1 MGEGL
6 TPSSE
11 TDPDTFGARGSSR
24 AGALY
29 AEQVRQLYRLSRT
42 TYVAS
47 TLAGIV
53 VVGALWN
60 VVPTVGL
67 VLWATL
73 LIGIASARFVLYRTF
88 LARKPPDSEA
98 PRWCAFFITGAA
110 AGGAAWGLLGSA
122 LYPSGAMP
130 QEFLVM
136 FIVGGMVISAVLVL
150 APVHNAFLAFLLPS
164 LLPIIATVFMQGTTV
179 HFYMGVML
187 LVLMVVM
194 LGTGPLVSETIREA
208 IGMKFENSELLAQLS
223 RSHADSRLANQK
235 LNDQI
240 YAQRVTA
247 EQLRQASQKLGA
259 LIEAS
264 PLAIIVRDVEGRVES
279 WNAAAERIFG
289 WPQEEVR
296 GKHAPYHYPPG
307 ADSEGEGFRRTILAG
322 ESVAGIEGMRATK
335 DGRVIDVSVSGARIH
350 DLGGRPTGYLT
361 IIADITERKKA
372 AQLQSVISSVTVL
385 LAEAQS
391 AEEAIPRVLQ
401 TMCESLGFV
410 YAARWILDRQNLL
423 LRCAETWNAA
433 TPELAAFREQSKARL
448 GRPAKGRGLSR
459 RVWDTGAPIWIADLA
474 TDETFTRRDA
484 AVEAGLKSAFAFPL
498 RVGGD
503 LYGVIEFFGQQ
514 RREPDET
521 VLRVAGTVSSHIGQF
536 IARKQAERNL
546 QFVASHDALTGL
558 FNRSMFSERLQQAL
572 AQAHRHGRRLAVLFI
587 DLDGFKLIN
596 DMVGHDAGDV
606 LLADLANRL
615 RVCMREGDTLGRM
628 GGDEFVVL
636 IEGYDEDTQLLEVA
650 RKVLDTVAEPFLLR
664 DGEHHVTASIG
675 IAAYPQDGENAPDL
689 LKNADIAM
697 YRAKEQGKDNYQFHS
712 AEMNTHLVERV
723 SMENALRRAL
733 ERDELA
739 LFYQPIVS
747 MHDKRVL
754 GVEGL
759 VRWMHPSQGVI
770 NAPEFVP
777 IAEDAGLFTAM
788 GEWVLRAACKQ
799 LHAWQLGGSGPMRV
813 AVNVSMRQ
821 FAQDDFIQ
829 RLRESAHAASVE
841 PSYLDIEVTES
852 ILMRNVDRAGKLLA
866 QLKELGIRIVMD
878 DFGTGHSSLGCLK
891 RFPVDAVKIDR
902 SLVCQLPVAPEA
914 VELTRAVIAMAHS
927 LNRTVIAEG
936 VETAEQWEF
945 LLEHGCDAMQ
955 GNYFCPPTPA
965 ESLDAMLV
973 HKAQDPAP
981 RVARVQQ
988 LRAVRA
994 LRPGSHDAGGES

>member
-6 TPSSE
+6 TSPAEIS
-11 TDPDTFGARGSSR
+11 PGSPREPGLSR
-24 AGALY
+24 AGSIH

-42 TYVAS
+42 TYAAS
-47 TLAGIV
+47 LLAGLV

-60 VVPTVGL
+60 VVPTAGL
-67 VLWATL
+67 VLWAML
-73 LIGIASARFVLYRTF
+73 LVAVMSARFALYRIF
-88 LARKPPDSEA
+88 LARNPPDAEA
-98 PRWCAFFITGAA
+98 GKWCAFFIAGAA
-110 AGGAAWGLLGSA
+110 AAGASWGLLGSA

-130 QEFLVM
+130 QEFLVI
-136 FIVGGMVISAVLVL
+136 FVVGGMVISAVLVL
-150 APVHNAFLAFLLPS
+150 APVQNAFLAFLMPS
-164 LLPIIATVFMQGTTV
+164 ILPIIPTVFMQGTTV

-187 LVLMVVM
+187 VLLLVVM
-194 LGTGPLVSETIREA
+194 LGTGPIVSEVIREA

-223 RSHADSRLANQK
+223 QSHAESRLANLQ
-235 LNDQI
+235 LNDQV

-247 EQLRQASQKLGA
+247 EQLRQASQKLAA

-289 WPQEEVR
+289 WSQDDVR
-296 GKHAPYHYPPG
+296 GRPAPYHPSGIDTEDVP
-307 ADSEGEGFRRTILAG
+307 FRRKILEG
-322 ESVAGIEGMRATK
+322 QSVAGIEGLRVTQ
-335 DGRVIDVSVSGARIH
+335 DGRLIAVSISGARIH
-350 DLGGRPTGYLT
+350 DVGGRPTGYLT
-361 IIADITERKKA
+361 IVADITERKRV
-372 AQLQSVISSVTVL
+372 AQQQSVISSVTML

-391 AEEAIPRVLQ
+391 VEEAIPRVLQ
-401 TMCESLGFV
+401 TMCESFGFV
-410 YAARWILDRQNLL
+410 YAARWLLDRQNLL
-423 LRCAETWNAA
+423 LRCAETWNAPM
-433 TPELAAFREQSKARL
+433 PELAAFHEHSKARL
-448 GRPAKGRGLSR
+448 GRPSKGLGLSR
-459 RVWDTGAPIWIADLA
+459 RVWETGAPVWLADLTSDMDFA
-474 TDETFTRRDA
+474 RREC
-484 AVEAGLKSAFAFPL
+484 AVQAGLKSAFAFPL

-503 LYGVIEFFGQQ
+503 LYGVMEFFGTQP
-514 RREPDET
+514 REPDET
-521 VLRVAGTVSSHIGQF
+521 VLRVAETVSSHIGQF

-572 AQAHRHGRRLAVLFI
+572 AQAHRHERRLAVLFI

-596 DMVGHDAGDV
+596 DMLGHDAGDV

-650 RKVLDTVAEPFLLR
+650 RKVLETVAEPFLLR

-675 IAAYPQDGENAPDL
+675 IAAYPQDGEDAPDL

-697 YRAKEQGKDNYQFHS
+697 YRAKEQGKNNYQFHS
-712 AEMNTHLVERV
+712 PEMNTHLVERV
-723 SMENALRRAL
+723 GMENALRRAL
-733 ERDELA
+733 DRGELK

-747 MHDKRVL
+747 VQDNRLL

-759 VRWMHPSQGVI
+759 IRWMHPSQGVI

-777 IAEDAGLFTAM
+777 IAEDAGLFSAM
-788 GEWVLRAACKQ
+788 GDWVLQSACAQ
-799 LHAWQLGGSGPMRV
+799 LRAWQLGGSGSMRV

-829 RLRESAHAASVE
+829 RLRESAHAASVD
-841 PSYLDIEVTES
+841 PAHLDVEVTES
-852 ILMRNVDRAGKLLA
+852 ILMRNAERAGKVLG
-866 QLKELGIRIVMD
+866 QLKDLGTHIVVD

-902 SLVCQLPVAPEA
+902 SLINRVPSAMDA

-927 LNRTVIAEG
+927 LKLSVIAEG
-936 VETAEQWEF
+936 VESRQQWEF
-945 LLEHGCDAMQ
+945 LREHGCDAMQ
-955 GNYFCPPTPA
+955 GNFFCAPA
-965 ESLDAMLV
+965 PADALALMLV
-973 HKAQDPAP
+973 EKGLDPLV
-981 RVARVQQ
+981 RTARVQQ
-988 LRAVRA
+988 LRPARA
-994 LRPGSHDAGGES
+994 LRPGLDAGGDS